1 MAKGRRGG
9 RPQQARKG
17 GGNPTLPGQRGR
29 KRKEHAP
36 QREIP
41 TAAPG
46 AADAPAGSS
55 VFGGGSISVRTVP
68 GVQRPQQRSRGGP
81 RPESQ
86 RRGARA
92 AAVVHDFRY
101 VGADLRWIAITTVVS
116 AALVLILWGAI
127 RL

>member
-1 MAKGRRGG
+1 MAKGHRGG
-9 RPQQARKG
+9 RPQQGRKG
-17 GGNPTLPGQRGR
+17 GNPSLPGQRGR

-55 VFGGGSISVRTVP
+55 VFGGGNISVRTTP
-68 GVQRPQQRSRGGP
+68 AVQRPQQRNRGGP

-86 RRGARA
+86 RRRARGAT
-92 AAVVHDFRY
+92 VVHDFRY
-101 VGADLRWIAITTVVS
+101 VGADLRWIAMTTGVS
-116 AALVLILWGAI
+116 VALVLILWGAI

>member
-17 GGNPTLPGQRGR
+17 GNPALPGQRGR

-55 VFGGGSISVRTVP
+55 LFGGGNLAVRTVP

-81 RPESQ
+81 RSEPQ
-86 RRGARA
+86 RRGARGA
-92 AAVVHDFRY
+92 TVMHDFRY
-101 VGADLRWIAITTVVS
+101 VGADLRWIALTTVVS
-116 AALVLILWGAI
+116 AAVVLILWAAI

>member
-17 GGNPTLPGQRGR
+17 GNPALPGQRGR
-29 KRKEHAP
+29 KRKERAP
-36 QREIP
+36 LQEMP

-46 AADAPAGSS
+46 AAKAPAGSS
-55 VFGGGSISVRTVP
+55 VFGGGNISVRTVP
-68 GVQRPQQRSRGGP
+68 AVQRPQQRSRGGP

-86 RRGARA
+86 RRGARGA
-92 AAVVHDFRY
+92 TVVHDFRY
-101 VGADLRWIAITTVVS
+101 VGADLRWIAMTTVVS

>member
-9 RPQQARKG
+9 RPQQARK

-55 VFGGGSISVRTVP
+55 VFGGGNLSVRTAP
-68 GVQRPQQRSRGGP
+68 AVQRPQQRSRGGP
-81 RPESQ
+81 RPEAQ

-92 AAVVHDFRY
+92 AAVMHDFRY
-101 VGADLRWIAITTVVS
+101 VGSDLRWIAMTTALIVG
-116 AALVLILWGAI
+116 LVLVLWAAI